1 MWILFLITTIIASS
15 TAGYLYLTK
24 NIALKPLR
32 SFAKYYERTEAVPE
46 LEFIRQDKFGNKWF
60 AFRNIM
66 QISAK
71 RATDSEFASRWSEF
85 GITQELY
92 VRQMSKA
99 KSLVTKDAIA
109 AGSIIQDLIDRATLA
124 AEEET
129 LKLLALQLFL
139 IEGENP
145 LILTP
150 EFRDKKLKIFA
161 EDEETKG
168 FFLHSAYMSLRD
180 LKQLSEGDL
189 LTYLK
194 EQEIRQVMMKQKRLE
209 RLSSNLRT
217 KSTPPLSQPQ
227 TNPSQKES

>member
-1 MWILFLITTIIASS
+1 MWILFLVTTIIAASA
-15 TAGYLYLTK
+15 AGYLYLQK
-24 NIALKPLR
+24 EIALKPFK

-46 LEFIRQDKFGNKWF
+46 LEFIREDKFGNKWF
-60 AFRNIM
+60 ALRNIM
-66 QISAK
+66 QLSAK
-71 RATDSEFASRWSEF
+71 RATDSEFAARWSEF
-85 GITQELY
+85 GITQDLY
-92 VRQMSKA
+92 VRQMTKA
-99 KSLVTKDAIA
+99 KALVTKDAIA

-145 LILTP
+145 IMLTE

-194 EQEIRQVMMKQKRLE
+194 EQEIKKAMSIQRRLE
-209 RLSSNLRT
+209 KSSLTSRM
-217 KSTPPLSQPQ
+217 KLTPQSSQPQ
-227 TNPSQKES
+227 TNQNQKEN